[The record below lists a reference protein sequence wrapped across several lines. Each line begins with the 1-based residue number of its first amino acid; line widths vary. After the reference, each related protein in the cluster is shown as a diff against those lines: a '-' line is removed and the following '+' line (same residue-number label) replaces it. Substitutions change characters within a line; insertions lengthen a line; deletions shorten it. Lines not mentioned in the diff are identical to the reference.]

1 MAQVPVRYKLY
12 HQHQTICLFRA
23 ISIIIFTEKT
33 MKIWSEKMAGL
44 FTKVEKKKRVDYK
57 FKIEE
62 STMMQIEQIQS
73 KLDKVN
79 EILVSNG
86 ESKLTFDLDEKMS
99 ATLKR
104 TVSKGEKELD
114 ELLEELKANYGE
126 NKPDQNKDL
135 ENRNEQP
142 SHSTNLSQE

>member
-1 MAQVPVRYKLY
+1 
-12 HQHQTICLFRA
+12 
-23 ISIIIFTEKT
+23 
-33 MKIWSEKMAGL
+33 MAGL

-62 STMMQIEQIQS
+62 STMIQIDKIQS
-73 KLDKVN
+73 NLEKVN

-114 ELLEELKANYGE
+114 ELLKELKAKYGE
-126 NKPDQNKDL
+126 NKPDQKQDL